1 MGVFYNLTC
10 PSKLVLFQICDA
22 HPGRERASRL
32 RPPPPPPP
40 PGVQCT
46 LGCGYSLKPMI
57 LTHHSC
63 YSVLF
68 SSLSLTGSVGYKKV
82 RNHLFRLYSYGWKPC
97 IANGHISQHS
107 CGLCWVVKNKIGL
120 RGSSGIGHIMA
131 IILPPP

>member
-1 MGVFYNLTC
+1 MIMGVFYNLTC
-10 PSKLVLFQICDA
+10 PSKWVLFEIFVIHIQEENVQVA
-22 HPGRERASRL
+22 FA
-32 RPPPPPPP
+32 PPPP

-68 SSLSLTGSVGYKKV
+68 SSLSLTGSVGYKNV
-82 RNHLFRLYSYGWKPC
+82 RNHFFRLYSYGWKPC

-107 CGLCWVVKNKIGL
+107 CVLCWVVKNKIGL